1 MRKKIEKKIR
11 EGERQE
17 KEAKMTFGL
26 VLSIMNCYY
35 IEWNVVG
42 CLDGGWSFVR
52 VFHRDAAA
60 TADAS

>member
-35 IEWNVVG
+35 IE
-42 CLDGGWSFVR
+42 
-52 VFHRDAAA
+52 
-60 TADAS
+60 